1 MTDLF
6 FPNNP
11 TNGQLFTKGWST
23 WMWDGVK
30 WMASMPSGGVYEPVF
45 GGTQYPMY
53 GFLYNKTVGDPGYS
67 AWAGFGAHRWRFG
80 SNPGDEQDAG
90 AIDYR
95 GYVSDALS
103 IVGAGTVA
111 GSRKINLYDN
121 VNVSGNLTVGTTTIL
136 GGGGG
141 IVSVGNITATG
152 PLAISGPIGTTGS
165 SAILTFQDRTG
176 TTNWGWYAQAGVAR
190 LWNDQSGDRF
200 TVDSGGSIST
210 PGFIRTGSNIYM
222 GGPTLYFS
230 GVTAGG
236 PYVSADSTNMTTQL
250 GSGNGGF
257 YWYSNPGS
265 LLMKVDSGGT
275 LAIAQSFNPGY
286 AVGAGDVAIELG
298 LNRTGSGNSY
308 IDFHSQPGTDFD
320 FRVIRAAGPN
330 GAAQIINNGVG
341 ALWLQA
347 GDAGSGA
354 DAFQWYN
361 NLTPTAAKI
370 MHLDSAGRLFANN
383 EIHSQGGTASLWF
396 QDRGG
401 AFEWAWYSDGNQAH
415 LYNTYGGVGRVVVNV
430 DINGQATF
438 AQGVIAAAFQ
448 IGGTG
453 HYIYDALNGHLGFRA
468 GGAGG
473 PYGYAS
479 LGNDGI
485 WTCGEVDISGWGVR
499 YNGLPNSGHAIG
511 FGWDGGR
518 IWGYVDGGAGSMPL
532 ISYYEVVGVYLPL
545 GGGRMTGQ
553 IGTSGS
559 LGAISQ
565 STLTTG
571 LMVYGNGAATDASYL
586 IFHRPSQYA
595 VAFGLDTDNQMAWGG
610 WSYGAARRV
619 LWDTGNFNPANYL
632 PLSGGTITGNL
643 TVTNSLYAN
652 QQIFMPLDNWL
663 WQGGRASIL
672 QSSDGNFY
680 IGDGGAGWNTRL
692 RGVTVFIDGPF
703 RVNNSDNSRLVAPN
717 GQHARMWYE
726 VSGTRLWSCGCI
738 NNGWWYVA
746 DESVGQ
752 MRFQIDTNG
761 NATIQQSLTCGGNVQ
776 ANGSTGVNGIWWG
789 NNGGWWWTGTPVHTD
804 SAVQA
809 GLWITAGTDIG
820 AGGQLSCSGN
830 LNVSGTSYLNGNQ
843 TRVHG
848 TNANDSLTV
857 TSSDYSKFLTVKPET
872 QGNWCQIGYYCGS
885 GIGWGTSEFVGQCY
899 FDNNINCGDFYSRGN
914 VNSAGVLYVNGL
926 MIQNYTGWWWTANP
940 IHTDSEMACSAI
952 TAGGHR
958 IYDSGGWEYHD
969 AGIHANQLYSR
980 NDSWCANN
988 MTAGGTL
995 QANGGGWSVYA
1006 PNGGIYSPNEVHG
1019 GLVTSGG
1026 DIRLGGSV
1034 TCSGWYYGGG
1044 NGGAQI
1050 RCWAGDWGAMS
1061 YAMSGGTFQ
1070 VSPDQGA
1077 SGYVLQPVTAWSD
1090 ARLKLNIRDS
1100 EIDALAVLGAIPV
1113 RAFEWTERGR
1123 KFLPNVGPVLCGI
1136 VAQEIQELIP
1146 NSVEAVG
1153 LLGEGMLRIVTDR
1166 LDAYYIRAFQQLAA
1180 RVKELE
1186 DLVLNPP
1193 ERNLA

>member
-30 WMASMPSGGVYEPVF
+30 WMASVPSGGVYEPVF

-67 AWAGFGAHRWRFG
+67 TWAGLGAHRWRFG

-103 IVGAGTVA
+103 IVGAGTTA

-200 TVDSGGSIST
+200 TVDSGGSINT
-210 PGFIRTGSNIYM
+210 PGNIRTGSNIYM
-222 GGPTLYFS
+222 GGQALYFS

-236 PYVSADSTNMTTQL
+236 PIVYGDTTNMSTQL
-250 GSGNGGF
+250 GTGNGSWI
-257 YWYSNPGS
+257 WYSNPGAEV
-265 LLMKVDSGGT
+265 M
-275 LAIAQSFNPGY
+275 
-286 AVGAGDVAIELG
+286 
-298 LNRTGSGNSY
+298 R
-308 IDFHSQPGTDFD
+308 
-320 FRVIRAAGPN
+320 
-330 GAAQIINNGVG
+330 
-341 ALWLQA
+341 
-347 GDAGSGA
+347 
-354 DAFQWYN
+354 
-361 NLTPTAAKI
+361 
-370 MHLDSAGRLFANN
+370 LDSTGK
-383 EIHSQGGTASLWF
+383 
-396 QDRGG
+396 
-401 AFEWAWYSDGNQAH
+401 
-415 LYNTYGGVGRVVVNV
+415 
-430 DINGQATF
+430 ATF

-872 QGNWCQIGYYCGS
+872 QGNWCQVGYYCGS
-885 GIGWGTSEFVGQCY
+885 GIGWGTLEFVGQCY
-899 FDNNINCGDFYSRGN
+899 YDNNINCGDFYSRGN

-926 MIQNYTGWWWTANP
+926 MVQNYTGWWWTANP

-952 TAGGHR
+952 TVGGHR
-958 IYDSGGWEYHD
+958 FYDSGGWEYHD

-1090 ARLKLNIRDS
+1090 ARLKTGIRDS
-1100 EIDALAVLGAIPV
+1100 EVDALAVLKAVPI
-1113 RAFEWTERGR
+1113 RAFEWTDRGR
-1123 KFLPNVGPVLCGI
+1123 KFMPGVGPVSCGI
-1136 VAQEIQELIP
+1136 VAQELAELIP
-1146 NSVEAVG
+1146 SAVDAAP
-1153 LLGEGMLRIVTDR
+1153 LLGEGMLRIVSDH
-1166 LDAYYIRAFQQLAA
+1166 LDAYYIRAFQQLLA
-1180 RVKELE
+1180 RIEELE
-1186 DLVLNPP
+1186 NLVLNPP